1 MGNGMREGS
10 FCPSLPL
17 SVRTLFSPP
26 LAFPHS
32 AAPASASPPL
42 HGLPT
47 PPLSRGEGEVGAG
60 VGSGGGGRQGRKS
73 VRYREQLFTSNAVGL
88 RFAKRP
94 RERKYVHSD

>member
-60 VGSGGGGRQGRKS
+60 VGSGGGETGAEKCEIQRAT
-73 VRYREQLFTSNAVGL
+73 VHF
-88 RFAKRP
+88 KRCWVKI
-94 RERKYVHSD
+94 R